1 MNSVNLSSSYY
12 SETEYLPEEAISRS
26 GIRFYPK
33 EDIWIW
39 FDGVN
44 KIHLNFPELNLP
56 HDLLKSLKISLYV
69 IATTQSPVYVR
80 NLFEVFKNYWKV
92 VGEMPGAENGIS
104 IALLSKYEAS
114 LSSKAKYRL
123 GTLAAL
129 LNRWNALEL
138 PGLKTDCIAYLNNKR
153 IGGNVKGEF
162 VRNRDPINGP
172 FTESEYIA
180 IYKAVDAAWLR
191 KEIPLWLYVLNRII
205 FASGGRTSQYAL
217 LKIKDF
223 KFEGDLCIMSLPQV
237 KKRSANVRE
246 ELREFPLS
254 PQTALV
260 IREYINYLY
269 SIKLS
274 NEDAFFPERLITENA
289 DSSYRSDGDLFD
301 GHCQKHNLS
310 IKFTKLMSKIAPP
323 SERLEFSPIPI
334 NIRRYRYTY
343 GTRLVEEG
351 ASELI
356 LADRLGHADNQH
368 TTVYYEASPK
378 VVENIDL
385 ALNKYLAPLA
395 DAFKGRIIENEEN
408 STHKG
413 APGSRIIDFKA
424 SKKPIA
430 SCAGGSCSFNKPVA
444 CYTCSNFEPWL
455 DGPHQEVLDRLLKER
470 ELFKSD
476 ERISKINDV
485 AIIAVR
491 QVIASCEYILKND
504 LKVSHG

>member
-1 MNSVNLSSSYY
+1 MNSINSSSSYY
-12 SETEYLPEEAISRS
+12 SQPAYLPEEAISRS
-26 GIRFYPK
+26 GIKFYPK
-33 EDIWIW
+33 EDVWIW

-44 KIHLNFPELNLP
+44 KIHLNFPELNLQN
-56 HDLLKSLKISLYV
+56 DLLNSLKASLYV

-80 NLFEVFKNYWKV
+80 NLFEVFKNYWRV
-92 VGEMPGAENGIS
+92 VGEIPGAENGIS
-104 IALLSKYEAS
+104 VALLSKFEAS
-114 LSSKAKYRL
+114 LSSKSKYRL

-129 LNRWNALEL
+129 LNRWNSLEL
-138 PGLKTDCIAYLNNKR
+138 PGLERDCIAYLNSKT

-162 VRNRDPINGP
+162 VRNRDPLNGP

-205 FASGGRTSQYAL
+205 FASGGRTSQYAS

-237 KKRSANVRE
+237 KKRNTNARE
-246 ELREFPLS
+246 ELRDFPLS
-254 PQTALV
+254 PQTALIV
-260 IREYINYLY
+260 REYIDYLY
-269 SIKLS
+269 SIQLS
-274 NEDAFFPERLITENA
+274 AEDAFLPECLITEKA
-289 DSSYRSDGDLFD
+289 DSSSRSEGDLFN

-310 IKFTKLMSKIAPP
+310 IKFTKLMSKISPP
-323 SERLEFSPIPI
+323 SERLEFSPTPI

-351 ASELI
+351 VSELI
-356 LADRLGHADNQH
+356 LADRLGHTDNQH

-385 ALNKYLAPLA
+385 ALNQYLAPLA
-395 DAFKGRIIENEEN
+395 DAFKGRIIKNEAD

-413 APGSRIIDFKA
+413 ALGSRIIDFKA
-424 SKKPIA
+424 SKRPIA
-430 SCAGGSCSFNKPVA
+430 SCAGVSCSFNKPVA

-470 ELFKSD
+470 ELLKND
-476 ERISKINDV
+476 ERISKINDA

-491 QVIASCEYILKND
+491 QVIANCEYILKA
-504 LKVSHG
+504 SHG